1 MKKRKSHLSVL
12 ALALIVSL
20 AIFAGCE
27 STSPAGSSSAASTSA
42 APTGN
47 SAQLVIQ
54 RVADLGTLDILN
66 VFVDGKQVGTLP
78 RGQNY
83 TGSLAPGNH
92 VITVKIAGTNDPN
105 AKATKRVTAKKG
117 QTYTFTATWAGGTLQ
132 LQ

>member
-1 MKKRKSHLSVL
+1 MKKSPLLCL
-12 ALALIVSL
+12 ALALLVSL

-27 STSPAGSSSAASTSA
+27 STNPAGSSSAASTSA

-47 SAQLVIQ
+47 SAQLVVQ

-66 VFVDGKQVGTLP
+66 VLVDGKQVGTLP

-83 TGSLAPGNH
+83 TGSLAPGQH
-92 VITVKIAGTNDPN
+92 VITVKIAATNDPT
-105 AKATKRVTAKKG
+105 AKATKRVVAKKG
-117 QTYTFTATWAGGTLQ
+117 QTYTFTATWVGEVLQ